1 MSTIPRTPQD
11 SRIEIETRFYEL
23 FAQLR
28 LNGKPTLIFASH
40 LANWGTS
47 RAGCRRVPPRSVF
60 VPPESITGFGY
71 AADGLKRRAKGV
83 PRLMSYGCRS
93 SHCLPGATRGL
104 L

>member
-1 MSTIPRTPQD
+1 
-11 SRIEIETRFYEL
+11 L

-47 RAGCRRVPPRSVF
+47 RAGCRRVPPRSAF
-60 VPPESITGFGY
+60 VAPESITGFGFAANGLRRGTKGEADELRVQEFALPSGRY
-71 AADGLKRRAKGV
+71 A
-83 PRLMSYGCRS
+83 
-93 SHCLPGATRGL
+93 GL